1 MKRALRPRPRS
12 PILQNWTEETG
23 RRRIQRAVLARF
35 RPPPRSSRAF
45 LLWHGKTYESSKEE
59 SYAQSITDTISVPL
73 PAHTGLDINVD
84 VTDLQTTIP
93 YTGAVRI
100 KYKTMLIYVTGCYLD
115 GKSQGHKWYSYKG
128 DGRKSGV
135 YTFGRNG
142 LSAIGI
148 WMPAS
153 RTGLSPATTPM
164 VWI

>member
-1 MKRALRPRPRS
+1 MP
-12 PILQNWTEETG
+12 
-23 RRRIQRAVLARF
+23 VLAALSPTAKVEQSF
-35 RPPPRSSRAF
+35 SYSY
-45 LLWHGKTYESSKEE
+45 GMEKTYESSKEE

-142 LSAIGI
+142 LSAIEDLDARI
-148 WMPAS
+148 QN
-153 RTGLSPATTPM
+153 RTRWSGYEQPVSGR
-164 VWI
+164 IQDGS